1 MLSATR
7 CTEPGQNRP
16 LFDVDCY
23 HLWTW
28 GEAMSRAWKLRIL
41 RWHKPHHLAC
51 CKEPWKLHWS
61 LALCHWTPLYLEDME
76 RYYCRC
82 RLCLWKGPE
91 HPSREVLDTVF
102 FILRHFPESFP
113 VWGFQEMPGTQ
124 CIDCITV
131 FSCSLFIG
139 STVSTNLLRKKIALP
154 ITSNRHK
161 SLFITEIERKRVKLN
176 QLLTHDIFHWL
187 FIT

>member
-1 MLSATR
+1 MAIIDTLFMTEMGEKFLARMCESRIVQTIVTIIASYNRHSRVSATLMLIQS
-7 CTEPGQNRP
+7 PI
-16 LFDVDCY
+16 F
-23 HLWTW
+23 
-28 GEAMSRAWKLRIL
+28 EAKIISIISESLVR
-41 RWHKPHHLAC
+41 LA
-51 CKEPWKLHWS
+51 
-61 LALCHWTPLYLEDME
+61 Y
-76 RYYCRC
+76 
-82 RLCLWKGPE
+82 
-91 HPSREVLDTVF
+91 TVF